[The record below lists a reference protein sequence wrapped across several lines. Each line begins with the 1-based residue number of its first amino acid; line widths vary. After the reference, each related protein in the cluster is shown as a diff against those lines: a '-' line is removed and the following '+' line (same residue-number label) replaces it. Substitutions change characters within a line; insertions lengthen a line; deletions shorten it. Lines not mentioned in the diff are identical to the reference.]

1 MNALVVF
8 DSQYGNTERI
18 AQAIAE
24 ALRASGQARTA
35 RISAMG
41 PGELQGIDMLIIGS
55 PTQGWRPT
63 APTQSF
69 LRSLSADRLRG
80 VNVTCFDTRFQKPHW
95 LTGSAANVMGKRLH
109 DLGVPLIAPPES
121 FFVRDTEGPLYA
133 GELER
138 AADWAR
144 ALINLAQLHPVGSR

>member
-1 MNALVVF
+1 MNALVVY

-35 RISAMG
+35 RVSALG
-41 PGELQGIDMLIIGS
+41 PDELQGIDMLIIGS

-63 APTQSF
+63 APIQSF
-69 LRSLSADRLRG
+69 VKSLPVGRMRD
-80 VNVTCFDTRFQKPHW
+80 VDVTCFDTRFQKPRW
-95 LTGSAANVMGKRLH
+95 MTGSAAIIIGKRLH
-109 DLGVPLIAPPES
+109 ELGIPLIAPPES
-121 FFVRDTEGPLYA
+121 FFVNANEGPLHT

-144 ALINLAQLHPVGSR
+144 TLINLTQLHPVGSR